1 MLFCTNACAN
11 NSRMGVDKKNW
22 ENLALEMEITD
33 QNEDGKKSE
42 RGLFIPL
49 VKNET
54 REQRANR
61 ILSMMEKSNDRLGRV
76 LDIFNRMNR

>member
-1 MLFCTNACAN
+1 
-11 NSRMGVDKKNW
+11 MGVDKKNW